1 MGITTVFKKVVPV
14 ISHED
19 VEERIKIDN
28 VIVSISYYR
37 DREHK
42 ETVYVV
48 MVCPIHR
55 EIEDNGKWAV
65 DTGNPFDA
73 YRREVEWPPRASK
86 KAEKVAMEM
95 TFHTLKAMRNNH
107 SHHVHE
113 ISDDDFDSLLKE
125 IYGGE

>member
-1 MGITTVFKKVVPV
+1 MEITTVFKKVVPV

-19 VEERIKIDN
+19 VEERIKVN
-28 VIVSISYYR
+28 NLIVSVSYYR

-55 EIEDNGKWAV
+55 EIEDNDRYAV

-73 YRREVEWPPRASK
+73 YRREVEWAPRASK
-86 KAEKVAMEM
+86 KAENTAREM
-95 TFHTLKAMRNNH
+95 TFHTLKAMRQYK

>member
-1 MGITTVFKKVVPV
+1 MEITTVYRKVVPV
-14 ISHED
+14 ISTED
-19 VEERIKIDN
+19 VEERIKVNN
-28 VIVSISYYR
+28 VIVSVSYYR

-55 EIEDNGKWAV
+55 EIEDNSRWAV

-73 YRREVEWPPRASK
+73 YRREVEWAPRASK

-95 TFHTLKAMRNNH
+95 AFHTLKAMKQYK